1 MSKTDNVEQT
11 GKPFKQ
17 MKILLICTIG
27 CTIIIGLPII
37 QMNKLLKW
45 FAKLFQVNGLIME
58 WAMLLGVLFSFHL
71 SLSSI
76 SRPLFSQLKMET
88 IQFLIDLK

>member
-11 GKPFKQ
+11 GKLFKQ
-17 MKILLICTIG
+17 MKILLIHTIG
-27 CTIIIGLPII
+27 CTIIIGLPIV
-37 QMNKLLKW
+37 QMNKLLKQ
-45 FAKLFQVNGLIME
+45 FAKLFQACSLIME
-58 WAMLLGVLFSFHL
+58 WAMLLSIVSFHL